1 MNETPRHPHCVILT
15 TLRRNRGWSEE
26 KLATADGISVKMLSL
41 YESGARIP
49 SREKLDQLAG
59 HMEYTPAYVSFLLFS
74 LSLAELLEEGP
85 RSPVDPSPEERLR
98 IREVAIQVGLADMAL
113 TEVQSLKML
122 RARRARRDRH
132 RAAAVC
138 RRLLAPGVSPAQRR
152 LSIENAEECQRW
164 AVAECLAHES
174 EKTAAHSAADALELA
189 RLAMLAA
196 ELSPGEDAWRFRIL
210 GYVWIFFANAIRV
223 GGKLQESD
231 EAFAKARQLWEA
243 GAAADPGL
251 LARWR
256 LPDREASLRRH
267 QERYSEAL
275 ALHAEALKLAPKEA
289 AGRILLN
296 KAGTLVEM
304 GDAERALATLLEA
317 EPLIDEKCDPRH
329 LFGLQFNR
337 IVCLCRLERY
347 KEGEDLL
354 PKVRERAVA
363 LGSVLD
369 LERSLWLQGRLAAGL
384 GRVEEA
390 ISSLEQVRR
399 TFDHKIPYDFAEV
412 SLELAAIYRGQGR
425 IKEVKALAGQLVWI
439 FTEQGV
445 HGEAKKALRLFCEAA
460 EEERLTVELI
470 RRLLDYLVR
479 ARHNPRLRFEP

>member
-1 MNETPRHPHCVILT
+1 MNETPRHPHSVILT
-15 TLRRNRGWSEE
+15 ALRRRRGWSEE
-26 KLATADGISVKMLSL
+26 KLARADGISPKMLSL
-41 YESGARIP
+41 YESGARLL
-49 SREKLDQLAG
+49 SREKLDELAG
-59 HMEYTPAYVSFLLFS
+59 HMEYSPVHVSFLLFS
-74 LSLAELLEEGP
+74 LSLGEPPEEGP

-98 IREVAIQVGLADMAL
+98 IREVAIQVCLADMAL
-113 TEVQSLKML
+113 VEAQSLKML
-122 RARRARRDRH
+122 RARRARRDRR
-132 RAAAVC
+132 RAEAVC
-138 RRLLAPGVSPAQRR
+138 RRLLAPGVSPKQRR

-164 AVAECLAHES
+164 AVAERLAHES
-174 EKTAAHSAADALELA
+174 EKAAAHSASDALELA
-189 RLAMLAA
+189 RLAVRAA

-210 GYVWIFFANAIRV
+210 GYVWIFLANAIRV
-223 GGKLQESD
+223 GGELQESD
-231 EAFAKARQLWEA
+231 EAFGKARQLWEA

-251 LARWR
+251 LAGWR

-267 QERYSEAL
+267 QERYAEAL
-275 ALHAEALKLAPKEA
+275 ALHAEALKIAPKEA

-296 KAGTLVEM
+296 KSGTLVEM
-304 GDAERALATLLEA
+304 GDAEHALATLLEA
-317 EPLIDEKCDPRH
+317 EPLINEMGDPRQ

-354 PKVRERAVA
+354 PKVRESAVA

-399 TFDHKIPYDFAEV
+399 TFDHQIPYDFAEA
-412 SLELAAIYRGQGR
+412 SLELAALYRRQGR
-425 IKEVKALAGQLVWI
+425 TGEVKALARQMMWI

-460 EEERLTVELI
+460 EEERLTMELI
-470 RRLLDYLVR
+470 RRLLDYLIR